1 VKACWRAH
9 VQTITGVEF
18 IESSKVVIS
27 SALDCT
33 IRIWSIHGEY
43 IGTFGQE
50 DIWNLYDPKTY
61 KHPLVPFDILI
72 DENSLPQHP
81 IFNKRETFQEVL
93 EANKIIEKQQKDQE
107 VSYYVL
113 YFFSFISLHQGS
125 FELRYNKK
133 Y

>member
-1 VKACWRAH
+1 MKACWRAH
-9 VQTITGVEF
+9 VQTITGIEF

-61 KHPLVPFDILI
+61 KHPLVPFDVLV
-72 DENSLPQHP
+72 DENSLPQHS

-107 VSYYVL
+107 VSFLFLSLL
-113 YFFSFISLHQGS
+113 YSITLMAGFYST
-125 FELRYNKK
+125 YNEK